1 MLNFSAETIT
11 TTHSWYKDWD
21 GTGSYSK
28 HLDSL
33 QAVEAKT
40 LHIKFDTHDSSVKT
54 MTQCIAEYLGQQHEL
69 TSHDRINFTCGS
81 FTVGCKNTVEAQK
94 ALLSRLKKGSKYK
107 APEFITKTVS
117 QSPMAVLKQF
127 IRDGEYEN
135 AEAYANL
142 KGIPYLSREERG
154 VTNIYY
160 GDKGVSSL
168 PVQEH
173 RLTKA
178 LHSANVV
185 VGYCHW
191 VGAKGKDSLGIFTLG
206 EGMSGFIIKD
216 EAAFKSLYD
225 EYAAQVRQLRE
236 DRTDRVIRALE
247 TTYRKG

>member
-21 GTGSYSK
+21 RTVSYSK
-28 HLDSL
+28 YLESL
-33 QAVEAKT
+33 QAVEAET

-54 MTQCIAEYLGQQHEL
+54 MTHCIAEYLGQQHEL

-81 FTVGCKNTVEAQK
+81 FTVGCENTVEAQK

-107 APEFITKTVS
+107 APKFITKTIS
-117 QSPMAVLKQF
+117 QSAMAVLKQF

>member
-21 GTGSYSK
+21 GNSSDSK
-28 HLDSL
+28 YQVNSPLI
-33 QAVEAKT
+33 EAET

-54 MTQCIAEYLGQQHEL
+54 MTHCIAEYMGQQHEL

-81 FTVGCKNTVEAQK
+81 FTVRCKNTVEAQK
-94 ALLSRLKKGSKYK
+94 ALLSRLKKGNSYK
-107 APEFITKTVS
+107 APKFITKTVS
-117 QSPMAVLKQF
+117 QSDMAVLKQF

-135 AEAYANL
+135 AESYANL
-142 KGIPYLSREERG
+142 QGIPYLSREEKG

-178 LHSANVV
+178 LHSANVA
-185 VGYCHW
+185 VGYCHR
-191 VGAKGKDSLGIFTLG
+191 VGVKGKDSLGIFTLG

-216 EAAFKSLYD
+216 EATFKSLYD
-225 EYAAQVRQLRE
+225 EYAAQISKLSK